1 MKSKAKRNNNRPASF
16 REKCR
21 NAFAGALKGLANIN
35 AAEKENVAASFD
47 LDKRS
52 VERRID
58 AMEKNRAMAKR
69 IADGCI
75 KSDPSFNFDD
85 EWIAINILMDPPYNV
100 GEEMFCYSLAA
111 AIWILDAIRANQKM
125 DEVLALLPKDKD
137 KLDSVRLPKCVS
149 PCYSEA
155 VLRSMVYTILH
166 RNEDCVGLIKSPKDP
181 ARVFVTD
188 GYTIAGKQHQDVPS
202 RQVFEGILALLPE
215 DMVDNAVNTFAFMSK
230 AAVSRYFTCRN
241 KWIKKEIKF
250 TQELRKKTEELK
262 VISQESV
269 NLVEKAKAVV
279 NGTSVPKRIEGVPL
293 ISESLQVGAQVFD
306 IKKRCNDIIDEMEA
320 IQDER
325 DALYD
330 EISDFQNDSIMKSYW
345 TEESWA
351 KRYPKLIARY
361 AARYS
366 VPDPYEMCFAFYYL
380 IDQGDDLAWMYYP
393 TSVIL
398 SFSAAQLPWSGGAVK
413 ELSDKNGANTADI
426 IDIFPHIDIYNELH
440 TKDSRMVPISWN
452 DMSLHLPPDTKREDN
467 LRYTPSKAIYTF
479 TNGAIV
485 PRNTRNIDAFAES
498 LYDCGVTAD
507 EGKAIYGA
515 YISVLSNLEER
526 VDFKDNTESLA
537 AQCKEYEKELERLRK
552 ENEQQKE
559 ELYKTKKALSD
570 KDAIIEK
577 QANKRTVEK
586 QELNDLRELIFALT
600 NDAGEEKPSQK
611 QNTAFPYHTQKK
623 HVVFGGHPTWL
634 KAIKPMLPD
643 VKFIEGVPSSE
654 QIKGAEM
661 VWLQTNYMSHKAF
674 YKIIDIVRSKN
685 IPLRYFTSASA
696 AKGAEQVVAAD
707 NGK

>member
-1 MKSKAKRNNNRPASF
+1 
-16 REKCR
+16 
-21 NAFAGALKGLANIN
+21 
-35 AAEKENVAASFD
+35 
-47 LDKRS
+47 
-52 VERRID
+52 
-58 AMEKNRAMAKR
+58 
-69 IADGCI
+69 
-75 KSDPSFNFDD
+75 
-85 EWIAINILMDPPYNV
+85 
-100 GEEMFCYSLAA
+100 
-111 AIWILDAIRANQKM
+111 
-125 DEVLALLPKDKD
+125 
-137 KLDSVRLPKCVS
+137 
-149 PCYSEA
+149 
-155 VLRSMVYTILH
+155 
-166 RNEDCVGLIKSPKDP
+166 
-181 ARVFVTD
+181 
-188 GYTIAGKQHQDVPS
+188 
-202 RQVFEGILALLPE
+202 VFEGILALLPE

-293 ISESLQVGAQVFD
+293 ISENLQVGAQVFD

-426 IDIFPHIDIYNELH
+426 IDVFPHIDIYNELH

>member
-21 NAFAGALKGLANIN
+21 NAFAGAIKGLANIN

-58 AMEKNRAMAKR
+58 AMEKNRAVAKR
-69 IADGCI
+69 IAEGCI
-75 KSDPSFNFDD
+75 KGDPSFNFDD

-111 AIWILDAIRANQKM
+111 SIWILDAIRANQKM
-125 DEVLALLPKDKD
+125 DEALARLPKDKD

-166 RNEDCVGLIKSPKDP
+166 RNEDCVGLIKSQKDP

-202 RQVFEGILALLPE
+202 RRVFEGILALLPE

-230 AAVSRYFTCRN
+230 AALSRYFTCRN

-279 NGTSVPKRIEGVPL
+279 NGTSVPKRIKGVPL

-380 IDQGDDLAWMYYP
+380 LDQGDIIRPA
-393 TSVIL
+393 L
-398 SFSAAQLPWSGGAVK
+398 SCPSLQLSCRGAV
-413 ELSDKNGANTADI
+413 G
-426 IDIFPHIDIYNELH
+426 P
-440 TKDSRMVPISWN
+440 
-452 DMSLHLPPDTKREDN
+452 
-467 LRYTPSKAIYTF
+467 
-479 TNGAIV
+479 
-485 PRNTRNIDAFAES
+485 
-498 LYDCGVTAD
+498 
-507 EGKAIYGA
+507 
-515 YISVLSNLEER
+515 
-526 VDFKDNTESLA
+526 
-537 AQCKEYEKELERLRK
+537 
-552 ENEQQKE
+552 
-559 ELYKTKKALSD
+559 
-570 KDAIIEK
+570 
-577 QANKRTVEK
+577 
-586 QELNDLRELIFALT
+586 
-600 NDAGEEKPSQK
+600 
-611 QNTAFPYHTQKK
+611 
-623 HVVFGGHPTWL
+623 
-634 KAIKPMLPD
+634 
-643 VKFIEGVPSSE
+643 
-654 QIKGAEM
+654 
-661 VWLQTNYMSHKAF
+661 
-674 YKIIDIVRSKN
+674 
-685 IPLRYFTSASA
+685 
-696 AKGAEQVVAAD
+696 
-707 NGK
+707 

>member
-75 KSDPSFNFDD
+75 KSNPSFNFDD
-85 EWIAINILMDPPYNV
+85 DWIAINILMDPPYNV

-125 DEVLALLPKDKD
+125 DEALTLLPKDKD

-202 RQVFEGILALLPE
+202 RRVFEGILALLPE

-241 KWIKKEIKF
+241 KWIKKEIKY
-250 TQELRKKTEELK
+250 TEELRKKTKELK
-262 VISQESV
+262 VISEKSV
-269 NLVEKAKAVV
+269 NLVEEAKAAFT
-279 NGTSVPKRIEGVPL
+279 GKSIQKRIAGVPL
-293 ISESLQVGAQVFD
+293 IDDKMQVAAEVFD
-306 IKKRCNDIIDEMEA
+306 LKSRSDEMKA

-325 DALYD
+325 DALFD
-330 EISDFQNDSIMKSYW
+330 EISNFQNDSIIKAYW
-345 TEESWA
+345 TEESWV
-351 KRYPKLIARY
+351 KRYPKLVARY

-380 IDQGDDLAWMYYP
+380 LDQGDDLAWLYYP

-398 SFSAAQLPWSGGAVK
+398 SFSAAQLPWSGGTVK
-413 ELSDKNGANTADI
+413 ELSDKKGANTADI
-426 IDIFPHIDIYNELH
+426 IDIFPHIDIYHELH
-440 TKDSRMVPISWN
+440 TKDSRMVPIAWN
-452 DMSLHLPPDTKREDN
+452 DMSLHLPSDTKREDN

-559 ELYKTKKALSD
+559 ELYKAKKALSD
-570 KDAIIEK
+570 KDTLLEK

-600 NDAGEEKPSQK
+600 NDAGEEKSSQK
-611 QNTAFPYHTQKK
+611 PNTAFPYHTQKK

-707 NGK
+707 SGK

>member
-426 IDIFPHIDIYNELH
+426 IDVFPHIDIYNELH
-440 TKDSRMVPISWN
+440 TKA
-452 DMSLHLPPDTKREDN
+452 LP
-467 LRYTPSKAIYTF
+467 L
-479 TNGAIV
+479 
-485 PRNTRNIDAFAES
+485 
-498 LYDCGVTAD
+498 
-507 EGKAIYGA
+507 
-515 YISVLSNLEER
+515 
-526 VDFKDNTESLA
+526 
-537 AQCKEYEKELERLRK
+537 LRK
-552 ENEQQKE
+552 
-559 ELYKTKKALSD
+559 S
-570 KDAIIEK
+570 
-577 QANKRTVEK
+577 
-586 QELNDLRELIFALT
+586 
-600 NDAGEEKPSQK
+600 
-611 QNTAFPYHTQKK
+611 
-623 HVVFGGHPTWL
+623 
-634 KAIKPMLPD
+634 
-643 VKFIEGVPSSE
+643 
-654 QIKGAEM
+654 
-661 VWLQTNYMSHKAF
+661 
-674 YKIIDIVRSKN
+674 
-685 IPLRYFTSASA
+685 
-696 AKGAEQVVAAD
+696 
-707 NGK
+707 

>member
-75 KSDPSFNFDD
+75 KSNPSFNFDD
-85 EWIAINILMDPPYNV
+85 DWIAINILMDPPYNV

-125 DEVLALLPKDKD
+125 DEALTLLPKDKD

-166 RNEDCVGLIKSPKDP
+166 RNEDCTGLVKSPKDP

-202 RQVFEGILALLPE
+202 RRVFEGILALLPE

-241 KWIKKEIKF
+241 KWIKKEIKY
-250 TQELRKKTEELK
+250 TEELRKKTKELK
-262 VISQESV
+262 VISEKSV
-269 NLVEKAKAVV
+269 NLVEEAKAAFT
-279 NGTSVPKRIEGVPL
+279 GKSIQKRIAGVPL
-293 ISESLQVGAQVFD
+293 IDDKMQVAAEVFD
-306 IKKRCNDIIDEMEA
+306 LKSRSDEIIDEMKA

-325 DALYD
+325 DALFD
-330 EISDFQNDSIMKSYW
+330 EISNFQNDSIVKSYW

-380 IDQGDDLAWMYYP
+380 LDQGDDLVWLYYP

-398 SFSAAQLPWSGGAVK
+398 SFSAAQLPWSGGIVK
-413 ELSDKNGANTADI
+413 EASDKSGVITADI
-426 IDIFPHIDIYNELH
+426 IDGFPHIDIYNELH

-452 DMSLHLPPDTKREDN
+452 DMSLHLPPDIKRGDN

-479 TNGAIV
+479 TNGTIV
-485 PRNTRNIDAFAES
+485 PRNTRNIDAFTES

-515 YISVLSNLEER
+515 YLSVLSNLEAR
-526 VDFKDNTESLA
+526 VDFKDDTESLA
-537 AQCKEYEKELERLRK
+537 EKCKEYEKELKRLRK
-552 ENEQQKE
+552 ENEQRKE
-559 ELYKTKKALSD
+559 ELYKAEKALAD
-570 KDAIIEK
+570 KNTLLEK
-577 QANKRTVEK
+577 QTEKRSVEK

-600 NDAGEEKPSQK
+600 NDAGEERPSQK
-611 QNTAFPYHTQKK
+611 PSTTFPYHTQKK

-634 KAIKPMLPD
+634 KAIKAMLPD

-696 AKGAEQVVAAD
+696 AKGAEQVVTAD
-707 NGK
+707 SSK